1 MVVGQRQTFK
11 IPERV
16 VFTELLERTLDENT
30 LGRLTQS
37 IFKAFDDEIGSLIEQ
52 GKYAE
57 IPPIASLH
65 FYNIFGGIGESSIY
79 IETAWT
85 NCSDTVH
92 VLDFSMFKADEIPDF
107 VLDRLNDLRTAGE
120 DVEKRTE
127 LIHKKWKP

>member
-1 MVVGQRQTFK
+1 MVIGQRQTFK
-11 IPERV
+11 IPEKV
-16 VFTELLERTLDENT
+16 IFTELLERTLDANT

-37 IFKAFDDEIGSLIEQ
+37 IFKAFDDEIGSLIEN

-57 IPPIASLH
+57 IPSIASLH
-65 FYNIFGGIGESSIY
+65 FYNIFGGIAGNSIY

-85 NCSDTVH
+85 NCSDTVY
-92 VLDFSMFKADEIPDF
+92 VLDFQIFKEDEIPDF
-107 VLDRLNDLRTAGE
+107 VLDRLNDLRNAGE